1 MDISKWKSMAIRK
14 EDHTL
19 LKGLC
24 ADKYRAPAAMF
35 QKILHDY
42 IGFQANKK
50 GLDVDKY
57 KTQLHKK
64 GNGK

>member
-42 IGFQANKK
+42 IGFQAKKK
-50 GLDVDKY
+50 GVSVDKY
-57 KTQLHKK
+57 KTDLSRK

>member
-24 ADKYRAPAAMF
+24 ADKNRAPAAMF

>member
-24 ADKYRAPAAMF
+24 ADKYRSSCCNVSKDIA
-35 QKILHDY
+35 
-42 IGFQANKK
+42 
-50 GLDVDKY
+50 
-57 KTQLHKK
+57 
-64 GNGK
+64 

>member
-42 IGFQANKK
+42 IGFQAKKK
-50 GLDVDKY
+50 GVSVAGALQISQMRSLY
-57 KTQLHKK
+57 W
-64 GNGK
+64 